1 MGTPVTM
8 PEPPVRFWVAVRE
21 ALAGTHRDYTEG
33 SIARAI
39 TLLAI
44 PMVLEMV
51 MESMFGITDMFWV
64 SHLGKDAVATVA
76 LTESMLTLVFVVA
89 MGLSLATTAFVAR
102 RIGEKD
108 PEGAAIGA
116 VQAMI
121 IGIVVSIIWGVVGV
135 LFAHRLLALMGA
147 TPEIIETGH
156 RYTAI
161 LLGGTATILLL
172 FLTNAIFR
180 GAGDA
185 VIAMRVLWVANVI
198 NIVLD
203 PCFIFGIG
211 PFPKLGVAGAAV
223 ATTIGRGCGVLYQ
236 LTILLSGEGRV
247 VIRPAQLR
255 VHAAVMWRILRV
267 SFTGMLQFLL
277 SMGSWVALVRMIAL
291 FGAAALAGY
300 AIAIRIVI
308 FVILPSW
315 GMSNAA
321 ATLVGQNLGAGKPG
335 RAESSVWRA
344 GLYNMVF
351 LGGVAVIFLIFAEP
365 VVRLFTNDPAV
376 LPIAVACLRIVSC
389 GNVCYAYGMVM
400 VQAFNG
406 AGDTFTPMI
415 INLFCYWLF
424 QLPLAWTLSKHTW
437 LGAKGVFLAIPIAE
451 SCIAAVSI
459 LVFRRGRWKRVQI

>member
-1 MGTPVTM
+1 MT
-8 PEPPVRFWVAVRE
+8 PEPPVRFWAAVRE

-33 SIARAI
+33 SITRAI

-51 MESMFGITDMFWV
+51 MESMFGVSDMFWV
-64 SHLGKDAVATVA
+64 ARLGKNAVASVA

-108 PEGAAIGA
+108 AEGAAVGA

-121 IGIVVSIIWGVVGV
+121 IGIVVSIVWGVAGV
-135 LFAHRLLALMGA
+135 LFAHDLLRLMGA
-147 TPEIIETGH
+147 TPEIVQTGQ
-156 RYTAI
+156 RYTAV
-161 LLGGTATILLL
+161 LLGGTVTILLL
-172 FLTNAIFR
+172 FLTNAVFR

-185 VIAMRVLWVANVI
+185 VIAMRVLWLANII

-236 LTILLSGEGRV
+236 LTVLLSGQGRV
-247 VIRPAQLR
+247 VIHRAQIR

-267 SFTGMLQFLL
+267 SSNGMFQFLL
-277 SMGSWVALVRMIAL
+277 SMGSWVALVRMIAV

-300 AIAIRIVI
+300 AIAIRVVI

-321 ATLVGQNLGAGKPG
+321 ATLVGQNLGAGKPA

-344 GLYNMVF
+344 GLYNMLF
-351 LGGVAVIFLIFAEP
+351 LGGVAVLFLIFAEP
-365 VVRLFTNDPAV
+365 VIRLFTTDPAV
-376 LPIAVACLRIVSC
+376 VPIGVTCLRVVSC

-424 QLPLAWTLSKHTW
+424 QLPLAWTLSAHTR
-437 LGAKGVFLAIPIAE
+437 LAATGVFLAIPIAE
-451 SCIAAVSI
+451 TGIAVVSI
-459 LVFRRGRWKRVQI
+459 LVFRRGRWKRVKI

>member
-1 MGTPVTM
+1 
-8 PEPPVRFWVAVRE
+8 VRFWAAVRE

-33 SIARAI
+33 SISRAI

-51 MESMFGITDMFWV
+51 MESLFGVTDMFWV

-89 MGLSLATTAFVAR
+89 MGLSMATTAFVAR

-108 PEGAAIGA
+108 PEGAAVAA
-116 VQAMI
+116 VQAI
-121 IGIVVSIIWGVVGV
+121 AIGIVVSIVWGAVGAW
-135 LFAHRLLALMGA
+135 FARDLLRLMGA
-147 TPEIIETGH
+147 TPAIIQTGQ
-156 RYTAI
+156 RYTGV
-161 LLGGTATILLL
+161 LLGGTVTILLL
-172 FLTNAIFR
+172 FLTNAVFR

-185 VIAMRVLWVANVI
+185 AIAMRVLWLANLI
-198 NIVLD
+198 NIALD
-203 PCFIFGIG
+203 PCFIFGLG

-236 LTILLSGEGRV
+236 LTILFSGQGRV
-247 VIRPAQLR
+247 VIRLPQIR
-255 VHAAVMWRILRV
+255 IHAEVMWRLLRV
-267 SFTGMLQFLL
+267 SFNGMFQFLL

-300 AIAIRIVI
+300 AIAIRLVI

-321 ATLVGQNLGAGKPG
+321 ATLVGQNLGAGKPD
-335 RAESSVWRA
+335 RAEASVWRA
-344 GLYNMVF
+344 GLYNMIF

-365 VVRLFTNDPAV
+365 VIRLFTNDPAV
-376 LPIAVACLRIVSC
+376 LPIGVACLRIVSC
-389 GNVCYAYGMVM
+389 GNVCYAYGMAM

-424 QLPLAWTLSKHTW
+424 QLPLAWTLSAHTR
-437 LGAKGVFLAIPIAE
+437 LTATGVFLAIPIAE
-451 SCIAAVSI
+451 TGIAVVSI
-459 LVFRRGRWKRVQI
+459 LVFRRGRWKRVAI

>member
-1 MGTPVTM
+1 MGSPVIT
-8 PEPPVRFWVAVRE
+8 PEPPVRFWTAVRE

-33 SIARAI
+33 GIGRAI

-51 MESMFGITDMFWV
+51 MESMFGVTDMFWV

-76 LTESMLTLVFVVA
+76 LTESMLTLIFVVA
-89 MGLSLATTAFVAR
+89 MGLSMATTAFVAR

-108 PEGAAIGA
+108 PEGAAIAA
-116 VQAMI
+116 VQAMS
-121 IGIVVSIIWGVVGV
+121 IGVLVSILSGICGI
-135 LFAHRLLALMGA
+135 LFARQLLGAMGA
-147 TPEIIETGH
+147 TAAIIQTGQ
-156 RYTAI
+156 RYTAV
-161 LLGGTATILLL
+161 LLGGTVTILML
-172 FLTNAIFR
+172 FLTNAVFR

-185 VIAMRVLWVANVI
+185 AIAMRVLWVANII
-198 NIVLD
+198 NMTLD
-203 PCFIFGIG
+203 PCFIFGLG
-211 PFPKLGVAGAAV
+211 PFPKLGVEGAAV

-236 LTILLSGEGRV
+236 LTVLLSGQGRV
-247 VIRPAQLR
+247 VIRGPHIR
-255 VHAAVMWRILRV
+255 FHAAVMWRLLRV
-267 SFTGMLQFLL
+267 SFSGMFQFLL

-300 AIAIRIVI
+300 AIAIRVVV
-308 FVILPSW
+308 FFILPSW

-335 RAESSVWRA
+335 RAEISVWRA
-344 GLYNMVF
+344 GFYNMLF
-351 LGGVAVIFLIFAEP
+351 LGGVAVLCLIFAEP
-365 VVRLFTNDPAV
+365 IIRLFTSDPVV
-376 LPIAVACLRIVSC
+376 LPIGVSCIRIVSF

-424 QLPLAWTLSKHTW
+424 QLPLAWTLARHTR
-437 LGAKGVFLAIPIAE
+437 LAATGVFLAIPIAE
-451 SCIAAVSI
+451 TGIAVVSI
-459 LVFRRGRWKRVQI
+459 LVFRRGRWKKVRI

>member
-1 MGTPVTM
+1 M